1 MKKIQKPEFH
11 GTLVAIKKSLA
22 VCALSAFAGAVAL
35 SVGAAEPTKDRY
47 CVIDISGG
55 AKAARYPLS
64 YIDDIPAGGWTSE
77 HKTGKIVLKRIGAG
91 ELMMQNEGKV
101 TISKAFYIGVFEVTQ
116 RQYELVMGVRVGHF
130 GIAPAA
136 LRPVELVSYEMIRGG
151 AKGAG
156 WPGASDVDQD
166 SFLGRLR
173 ARTGLKGIDLPTE
186 AQWEYA
192 CRAGTSTPYYWG
204 EKMDPSF
211 AASYENDKFTRVVG
225 STKPNAWG
233 LYDMCGNVWE
243 WCRDWY
249 GETLAYGTCPVGPVA
264 GTYRVLRGGA
274 WRTDRFFCTS
284 FKRTFEFPW
293 NYDVDIGFRI
303 ACTAE

>member
-35 SVGAAEPTKDRY
+35 PLEGAESATGAY
-47 CVIDISGG
+47 CVIDVARGP
-55 AKAARYPLS
+55 KAEKYPVVYLDS
-64 YIDDIPAGGWTSE
+64 VPEGGWTDVY
-77 HKTGKIVLKRIGAG
+77 KISKIALKRIERGTF
-91 ELMMQNEGKV
+91 LMQNEGKV
-101 TISKAFYIGVFEVTQ
+101 DIRKPYYIGVYEITQ
-116 RQYELVMGVRVGHF
+116 HQYELVTGVRPSHF
-130 GIAPAA
+130 RNAPAA
-136 LRPVELVSYEMIRGG
+136 LRPVEQVSYEAVRGG
-151 AKGAG
+151 VKGAE
-156 WPGASDVDQD
+156 WPGSAAVDPD
-166 SFLGRLR
+166 SFIGRLR
-173 ARTGLKGIDLPTE
+173 ARTGLTEIDLPTE

-225 STKPNAWG
+225 TTKPNAWG

-303 ACTAE
+303 VCTAE